1 MRPARE
7 RDRDYATMTAD
18 RNTSSATEAEE
29 DRTGLLKLAVAGLA
43 VGALAG
49 LFGCAFHLAVD
60 YAVALR
66 SAVVAWSLQGSW
78 FAWLAPIGLAAAAAF
93 VSRWLVRR
101 FAPEASGSGVQ
112 HVEAVVQGEA
122 RPVRAIVLP
131 VKFIGGTLALGSGL
145 ALGREGPTVQ
155 MGATLGR
162 LFARSFGLRAAD
174 DRALLAAGAGAGLA
188 AAFNAPLA
196 GAIFVFEELVRRFEL
211 RVAVAALTACSA
223 ALALMRALIGQR
235 LEFSVPT
242 FEMQLFPGYLLFL
255 LFGGLVGLLGVA
267 YNRLVVAGLDVA
279 ERMHRVA
286 PEVQAALVGGLFGLL
301 ACVTPTLVGGGET
314 LIQSVLDGGQS
325 VAMLLIIF
333 AARLV
338 LGPLSYA
345 PGLPGGLFAPLL
357 VVGAAA
363 GALFGHALEAALPV
377 LTAPTAAYA
386 AVGMGALF
394 VGVVRAPVTGIALI
408 VEMTGETALFI
419 PLLTACAA
427 AVAVPTLLGDPAI
440 YDALRLRDAA
450 RRREQ
455 GGGAP

>member
-1 MRPARE
+1 MPADPNPISLVE
-7 RDRDYATMTAD
+7 T
-18 RNTSSATEAEE
+18 EE
-29 DRTGLLKLAVAGLA
+29 DRSGLLKLAVAGLI

-49 LFGCAFHLAVD
+49 LVGCAFHLAVD
-60 YAVALR
+60 YVVALR
-66 SAVVAWSLQGSW
+66 SAVVAWSLEAPWLGR
-78 FAWLAPIGLAAAAAF
+78 LAPIGLAATAAF
-93 VSRWLVRR
+93 VACWLVRR

-122 RPVRAIVLP
+122 RPMRARVLP
-131 VKFIGGTLALGSGL
+131 VKFIGGALALGSGL

-155 MGATLGR
+155 MGATLGY
-162 LFARSFGLRAAD
+162 LFAQELRLRAVD
-174 DRALLAAGAGAGLA
+174 KRALLAAGAGAGLA

-211 RVAVAALTACSA
+211 RVAVASLTACSA
-223 ALALMRALIGQR
+223 ALAVMRALIGER
-235 LEFSVPT
+235 LEFAVPA
-242 FEMQLFPGYLLFL
+242 FEVELFPGYLLFL
-255 LFGGLVGLLGVA
+255 VFGGLIGLLGVA

-279 ERMHRVA
+279 ERMHRIT
-286 PEVQAALVGGLFGLL
+286 PEVRAALVGGIFGLL
-301 ACVTPTLVGGGET
+301 ACFTPALVGGGET

-325 VAMLLIIF
+325 VTMLVVIF

-357 VVGAAA
+357 VVGAAS
-363 GALFGHALEAALPV
+363 GALFGRALEAVLPAL
-377 LTAPTAAYA
+377 TTPTAAFV

-408 VEMTGETALFI
+408 VEMTGATELFI

-427 AVAVPTLLGDPAI
+427 AVAVPTALGDRAI
-440 YDALRLRDAA
+440 YDALRLREAA
-450 RRREQ
+450 RSGRSAQ
-455 GGGAP
+455 